1 MWFRV
6 VKEHFSIEIK
16 PSLGPSLSANV
27 ESDGSSSP
35 TSPTSLTDLPDEVLL
50 AVFMLL
56 KPKELIR

>member
-16 PSLGPSLSANV
+16 SNLSPSLSADV
-27 ESDGSSSP
+27 ESEVSS
-35 TSPTSLTDLPDEVLL
+35 SPTSLTDLPDEVLL